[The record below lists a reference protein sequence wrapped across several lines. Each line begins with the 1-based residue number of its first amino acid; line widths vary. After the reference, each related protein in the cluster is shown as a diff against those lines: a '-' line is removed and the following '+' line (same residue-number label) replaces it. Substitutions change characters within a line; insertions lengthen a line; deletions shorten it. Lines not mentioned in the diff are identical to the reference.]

1 MDTNCTNC
9 DGDFDDDGEN
19 DNGGCSQCRS
29 NYYLSK
35 DDNGKFV
42 ECLCE
47 FSNQ

>member
-9 DGDFDDDGEN
+9 DGDFDNDGEN
-19 DNGGCSQCRS
+19 DNRGCSQCRE

-35 DDNGKFV
+35 DDDGNFV

-47 FSNQ
+47 SPHT